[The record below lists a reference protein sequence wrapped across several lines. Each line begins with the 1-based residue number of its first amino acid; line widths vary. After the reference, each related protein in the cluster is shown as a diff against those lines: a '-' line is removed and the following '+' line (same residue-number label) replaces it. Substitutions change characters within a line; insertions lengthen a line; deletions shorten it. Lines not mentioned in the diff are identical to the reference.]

1 MEITNTNLKDC
12 LIIQPD
18 IFQDERGYFF
28 ESYNKQRF
36 QEATGMNISFV
47 QDNESQSQFGTVRGL
62 HMQTGNASQAKL
74 IRVVKGKVKDV
85 VIDVRPESP
94 SYKEKFEIELT
105 EDNKTQL
112 FVPRGFLHGFSV
124 LSNTAIFS
132 YKCDNYYKKEAE
144 TSVNPLDEE
153 LDINWGISWNQVI
166 ISEKDKNSQDFKK
179 FLKTNK
185 RLT

>member
-12 LIIQPD
+12 LIIQPS

-36 QEATGMNISFV
+36 QEATGMNVSFV
-47 QDNESQSQFGTVRGL
+47 QDNESQSQFGTIRGL
-62 HMQTGNASQAKL
+62 HMQTGEKSQAKL
-74 IRVVKGKVKDV
+74 VRVVKGKVKDI

-105 EDNKTQL
+105 EVNKTQL

-132 YKCDNYYKKEAE
+132 YKCDNYYSKEAE
-144 TSVNPLDEE
+144 TGVNPIDEE
-153 LDINWGISWNQVI
+153 LDLNWEIPEHQVI
-166 ISEKDKNSQDFKK
+166 ISEKDKNFQNFKP
-179 FLKTNK
+179 FLKTSN
-185 RLT
+185 

>member
-28 ESYNKQRF
+28 ESFNKQRF
-36 QEATGMNISFV
+36 QEATGMDVNFV
-47 QDNESQSQFGTVRGL
+47 QDNESQSQFGTIRGL
-62 HMQTGNASQAKL
+62 HMQTGEKSQAKL
-74 IRVVKGKVKDV
+74 VRVVKGKVKDV
-85 VIDVRPESP
+85 VIDVRPESL

-124 LSNTAIFS
+124 LSKTAIFS

-144 TSVNPLDEE
+144 TGVNPLDKE
-153 LDINWGISWNQVI
+153 LNINWGISQQQTI
-166 ISEKDKNSQDFKK
+166 ISSKDKNSLNFKT
-179 FLKTNK
+179 FINE
-185 RLT
+185 